1 VFVAMSTIGDVGY
14 LQQICKPSYKII
26 NKILKEVL
34 HASNSLPCQF
44 VGIDPSFSSFGVNDL
59 LWFVKGLKLLH
70 FVLVLMNL
78 LLILMLIIEFLIL
91 QSSIL
96 LN

>member
-1 VFVAMSTIGDVGY
+1 VFVAMSTIGDVRS

-34 HASNSLPCQF
+34 PASNSLPCQF
-44 VGIDPSFSSFGVNDL
+44 VGIDPFSSSFGVNDL
-59 LWFVKGLKLLH
+59 LWFVKGLKNLH
-70 FVLVLMNL
+70 FV
-78 LLILMLIIEFLIL
+78 FLIL

>member
-1 VFVAMSTIGDVGY
+1 MSTIGDVRS

-34 HASNSLPCQF
+34 PASNSLPCQF
-44 VGIDPSFSSFGVNDL
+44 VGIDPFSSSFGVNDL
-59 LWFVKGLKLLH
+59 LWFVKGLKNLH
-70 FVLVLMNL
+70 FV
-78 LLILMLIIEFLIL
+78 FLIL